1 MIQFYKTI
9 DGVLSKVSACE
20 PGCWLNVCSPNQE
33 ERTWLIEN
41 LSIPPEFLTSALDE
55 EESSHIESED
65 GKTLIIID
73 LPYAQRNEDNT
84 VYTTIPL
91 GIIVTAEHILTVS
104 AKESHILKEFAT
116 GKVKDAVTQYRTQF
130 VFQILL
136 RMATRF
142 LQHLR
147 QIDRRSNDLQ
157 RKLRHSMRNKELVAL
172 LDLQTSLV
180 YFQTSLKSNE
190 ITLEKITKSRCLKM
204 YEEDKELLEDVMIE
218 IRQAIEMTN
227 IQRSILSATT
237 DAFSSVISNN
247 LNQVM
252 KILTSITIVMALPT
266 MVFSFFGMNIGS
278 TAGALPFAQT
288 IWPALGIAFFA
299 TLLATVILFVKKMF
313 K

>member
-1 MIQFYKTI
+1 MIEFYKTQ
-9 DGVLSKVSACE
+9 DGATQKVSACE
-20 PGCWLNVCSPNQE
+20 PGCWVNVCAPNAE
-33 ERTWLIEN
+33 ERTWLTDT
-41 LSIPPEFLTSALDE
+41 LDIPPEFLISALDE

-65 GKTLIIID
+65 GQTLIIVD
-73 LPYAQRNEDNT
+73 LPYAQRNEENT
-84 VYTTIPL
+84 VYTTFPV
-91 GIIVTAEHILTVS
+91 GIIITPTNILTVS
-104 AKESHILKEFAT
+104 LKESHVIREFT
-116 GKVKDAVTQYRTQF
+116 EGKIKDINTQYRTKF

-157 RKLRHSMRNKELVAL
+157 RKLRRSMRNKEIVAL

-204 YEEDKELLEDVMIE
+204 YEEDQELLEDVMIE

-227 IQRSILSATT
+227 IQRSVLSATT

-266 MVFSFFGMNIGS
+266 MVFSFFGMNVGA
-278 TAGALPFAQT
+278 TAGALPMAQT
-288 IWPALGIAFFA
+288 VWPALLIAFFA
-299 TLLATVILFVKKMF
+299 TLLATIILFVKKMF

>member
-1 MIQFYKTI
+1 MIEFYKTQ
-9 DGVLSKVSACE
+9 DGVTQKVADCE
-20 PGCWLNVCSPNQE
+20 PGCWVNVCAPNAE
-33 ERTWLIEN
+33 ERTWLTDT
-41 LSIPPEFLTSALDE
+41 LDIPPEFLISALDE

-65 GKTLIIID
+65 GQTLLIID

-91 GIIVTAEHILTVS
+91 GIIVTPKHIVTVS
-104 AKESHILKEFAT
+104 VKESHIIKEFSN
-116 GKVKDAVTQYRTQF
+116 GKIKDTNTQFRTQF

-157 RKLRHSMRNKELVAL
+157 RKLRGSMRNKELVAL

-190 ITLEKITKSRCLKM
+190 NTLEKITKNRCLKM

-266 MVFSFFGMNIGS
+266 MVFSFFGMNVGN
-278 TAGALPFAQT
+278 TAGALPLAQSV
-288 IWPALGIAFFA
+288 WPALGIAVAA
-299 TLLATVILFVKKMF
+299 TLAAAIILFAKKMF